1 MMSKVVDGNFSY
13 TDKVF
18 EIILDFCIIKEGRPI
33 ISDRKTKLEITII
46 KASSIFL
53 WSGSSYNI
61 TRMDIQS
68 TGNNRWFNGV

>member
-53 WSGSSYNI
+53 
-61 TRMDIQS
+61 
-68 TGNNRWFNGV
+68 